1 MQLYQSL
8 QELAGPW
15 ENVIIKDNGCVIV
28 IGNHCKWALGY
39 GWGKELG
46 GLTGRPRRKIRYE
59 LPGKI
64 DENLRTRTI
73 HVNNFSVDLC
83 YHWSWDVSEGNLT
96 LVS

>member
-28 IGNHCKWALGY
+28 IGNHSKWALGY
-39 GWGKELG
+39 GWGKESG
-46 GLTGRPRRKIRYE
+46 GLTGRPKRKIRYE

-64 DENLRTRTI
+64 DEKLGHCFFPSGHKPI
-73 HVNNFSVDLC
+73 MSVITVFTC
-83 YHWSWDVSEGNLT
+83 VITG
-96 LVS
+96 